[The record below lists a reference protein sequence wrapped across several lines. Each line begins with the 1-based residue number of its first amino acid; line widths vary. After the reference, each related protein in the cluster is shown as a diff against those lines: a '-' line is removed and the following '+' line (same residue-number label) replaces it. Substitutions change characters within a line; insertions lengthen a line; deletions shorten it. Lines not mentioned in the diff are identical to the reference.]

1 MADAPVRDLLRA
13 WMGLAALALALAG
26 VMAVLLALSRI
37 PGSQTLFPWPVAFFE
52 RGLVAHVVF
61 SFVVWFLAAF

>member
-1 MADAPVRDLLRA
+1 MAEVPDRTLLRA
-13 WMGLAALALALAG
+13 WMALGVLALALAG

-52 RGLVAHVVF
+52 RG
-61 SFVVWFLAAF
+61 SSR